1 MKKKLISLLLA
12 SAMLS
17 MSLMGCAPK
26 PAEEVPGNTPAAEET
41 VAPAGDA
48 AEEAEKPAEEPAE
61 DLPVLKVAVMPFL
74 NSIPIK
80 YMIDNGLDTGN
91 GFKIEPIYFANGGAM
106 NEALAADQWEVGT
119 LSAAAVN
126 SLAIYGA
133 YCIADIG
140 HSEGGLYTLCQKDSP
155 IAQVQGANPSY
166 PEVYGDADT
175 LKGAVIATN
184 TGTIS
189 HLNVIKWLE
198 KLGLTT
204 EDVEIVHMD
213 FPSAYQALMTGN
225 CDVAALNPPTS
236 YQAEGE
242 GMIVTSS
249 LTNLGVPQ
257 FDSIIVSNKAF
268 TDKKDVLTNYV
279 KAFFEATDALQAD
292 PDMAAQLL
300 LDWYV
305 ENGAASSLESCKT
318 EIETRPFVTSQEAKD
333 ITIGD
338 SVQVTAEFWV
348 SQELLEESKF
358 PEVATHIDDTIVKEA
373 LGF

>member
-1 MKKKLISLLLA
+1 MKKKWISMLA
-12 SAMLS
+12 AAAMLTGT
-17 MSLMGCAPK
+17 LAGCAPK
-26 PAEEVPGNTPAAEET
+26 PVDSTTAATEAPAGTSKETEAGQEETPAA
-41 VAPAGDA
+41 
-48 AEEAEKPAEEPAE
+48 

-74 NSIPIK
+74 NSIPIE
-80 YMIDNGLDTGN
+80 YMINEGLDVKN
-91 GFKIEPIYFANGGAM
+91 GFKIETVYFANGGAM

-140 HSEGGLYTLCQKDSP
+140 HSEGGLYTLCKPDSP
-155 IAQVQGANPSY
+155 IAQVKGANPSY
-166 PEVYGDADT
+166 PDVYGDAET

-204 EDVEIVHMD
+204 DDVEIVHMD

-236 YQAEGE
+236 YQAEAE

-249 LTNLGVPQ
+249 LTTLGVPQ

-268 TDKKDVLTNYV
+268 TGKRDVLVNYV

-300 LDWYV
+300 LDWYT
-305 ENGAASSLESCKT
+305 ENGSESSLDACKN
-318 EIETRPFVTSQEAKD
+318 EIATRPFVTSEEAKT

-338 SVQVTAEFWV
+338 SVQVTGEFWV

-358 PEVATHIDDTIVKEA
+358 PEIAKHVDDTIVKEA
-373 LGF
+373 LGY

>member
-1 MKKKLISLLLA
+1 MKKRWMGMMLA
-12 SAMLS
+12 GALAAGT
-17 MSLMGCAPK
+17 LAGCAP
-26 PAEEVPGNTPAAEET
+26 TPADAT
-41 VAPAGDA
+41 TAAQTSQGGAA
-48 AEEAEKPAEEPAE
+48 AEGSADGAQAEAAEDTA

-74 NSIPIK
+74 NSIPVK
-80 YMIDNGLDTGN
+80 YMVDNGLDVKN
-91 GFKIEPIYFANGGAM
+91 GFKIETVYFANGGTM

-119 LSAAAVN
+119 LSSAVVN

-140 HSEGGLYTLCQKDSP
+140 HSEGGLYTLCQPDSP
-155 IAQVQGANPSY
+155 IAQVKGTNPSY
-166 PEVYGDADT
+166 PDVYGDAET
-175 LKGAVIATN
+175 LKGAIIATN

-236 YQAEGE
+236 YQAEAE
-242 GMIVTSS
+242 GMVITSS
-249 LTNLGVPQ
+249 LSSLDVPQ

-268 TDKKDVLTNYV
+268 NERRDVLVNYV

-292 PDMAAQLL
+292 PDMQAQLL
-300 LDWYV
+300 LDWYT
-305 ENGAASSLESCKT
+305 ENGSESSLEACVE
-318 EIETRPFVTSQEAKD
+318 EISTRPFVTSDEAKT
-333 ITIGD
+333 ITVGD
-338 SVQVTAEFWV
+338 SVQVTGEFWV
-348 SQELLEESKF
+348 SQELLDESKF
-358 PEVATHIDDTIVKEA
+358 PELATHIDDTILKEA

>member
-1 MKKKLISLLLA
+1 MKKKLISVLMAAAMVTTALA
-12 SAMLS
+12 
-17 MSLMGCAPK
+17 GCAPK
-26 PAEEVPGNTPAAEET
+26 PVESTTAAPAAT
-41 VAPAGDA
+41 AAPAETKAGETA
-48 AEEAEKPAEEPAE
+48 AEATAAPAA

-74 NSIPIK
+74 NSIPIV
-80 YMIDNGLDTGN
+80 YMQNEGLDVAN
-91 GFKIEPIYFANGGAM
+91 GFKIEPVYFANGGAM

-140 HSEGGLYTLCQKDSP
+140 HSEGGLYTLCQPDSP
-155 IAQVQGANPSY
+155 IAQVKGANPSY
-166 PEVYGDADT
+166 PDVYGDAES
-175 LKGAVIATN
+175 LKGAIIATN

-198 KLGLTT
+198 KFGLTT

-236 YQAEGE
+236 YVAEGE
-242 GMIVTSS
+242 GMVVTSS
-249 LTNLGVPQ
+249 LSALEVPQ

-268 TDKKDVLTNYV
+268 TNRKDVLVNYT
-279 KAFFEATDALQAD
+279 KAFFQATDALQAD

-300 LDWYV
+300 LDWYT
-305 ENGAASSLESCKT
+305 ENGSESSIESCQT
-318 EIETRPFVTSQEAKD
+318 EISTRPFVTSDEEKT
-333 ITIGD
+333 ISIGD
-338 SVQVTAEFWV
+338 SVQVTGEFWV
-348 SQELLEESKF
+348 SQELLDEAKF
-358 PEVATHIDDTIVKEA
+358 PEIAKHIDSTIAKEA
-373 LGF
+373 LGY

>member
-1 MKKKLISLLLA
+1 MIKKRLVSLAMIGSLLVSTLV
-12 SAMLS
+12 
-17 MSLMGCAPK
+17 GCAPK
-26 PAEEVPGNTPAAEET
+26 PADATTAETQATSAAKGDEKAEKETPA
-41 VAPAGDA
+41 
-48 AEEAEKPAEEPAE
+48 

-74 NSIPIK
+74 NSIPIV
-80 YMIDNGLDTGN
+80 YMMNEGLDVEN
-91 GFKIEPIYFANGGAM
+91 GFKIEPVYFANGGAM

-140 HSEGGLYTLCQKDSP
+140 HSEGGLYTLCQPDSP
-155 IAQVQGANPSY
+155 IAKVKGTNPSY
-166 PEVYGDADT
+166 PDIYGDEAS
-175 LKGAVIATN
+175 LKGAIIATN

-198 KLGLTT
+198 KFGLTT

-236 YQAEGE
+236 YAAEAEG
-242 GMIVTSS
+242 MVVTSS
-249 LTNLGVPQ
+249 LSSLEVPQ
-257 FDSIIVSNKAF
+257 FDSIIASNKAF
-268 TDKKDVLTNYV
+268 TERRDVLVNYV
-279 KAFFEATDALQAD
+279 KAFFQATDALQAD

-300 LDWYV
+300 LDWYT
-305 ENGAASSLESCKT
+305 ENGSESNIEACKT
-318 EIETRPFVTSQEAKD
+318 EIETRPFVTSEEAKT

-338 SVQVTAEFWV
+338 SVQITGEFWV
-348 SQELLEESKF
+348 SQQLLDEAKF
-358 PEVATHIDDTIVKEA
+358 PEIAKHVDETIVKEA
-373 LGF
+373 LGY

>member
-1 MKKKLISLLLA
+1 MKKRWLSLLMA
-12 SAMLS
+12 AAMLTGI
-17 MSLMGCAPK
+17 LAGCAPK
-26 PAEEVPGNTPAAEET
+26 PVEVTPAA
-41 VAPAGDA
+41 A
-48 AEEAEKPAEEPAE
+48 AEKEDASGEAGGAGTQAAQDTA

-80 YMIDNGLDTGN
+80 YMIDQGLDTKN
-91 GFKIEPIYFANGGAM
+91 GFKIETVYFANGGAM

-140 HSEGGLYTLCQKDSP
+140 HSEGGLYTLCRPESP
-155 IAQVQGANPSY
+155 IAKVKGNNPSY
-166 PEVYGDADT
+166 PDVYGDADS

-225 CDVAALNPPTS
+225 CDVGLP
-236 YQAEGE
+236 
-242 GMIVTSS
+242 
-249 LTNLGVPQ
+249 
-257 FDSIIVSNKAF
+257 
-268 TDKKDVLTNYV
+268 
-279 KAFFEATDALQAD
+279 
-292 PDMAAQLL
+292 
-300 LDWYV
+300 
-305 ENGAASSLESCKT
+305 
-318 EIETRPFVTSQEAKD
+318 
-333 ITIGD
+333 
-338 SVQVTAEFWV
+338 
-348 SQELLEESKF
+348 
-358 PEVATHIDDTIVKEA
+358 
-373 LGF
+373 

>member
-1 MKKKLISLLLA
+1 MRKRWISILLA
-12 SAMLS
+12 AAMLAGA
-17 MSLMGCAPK
+17 LAGCAPK
-26 PAEEVPGNTPAAEET
+26 PVEVTAAATKAEGDGKSENTAGEAA
-41 VAPAGDA
+41 G
-48 AEEAEKPAEEPAE
+48 AEA

-80 YMIDNGLDTGN
+80 YMMDQGLDTRN
-91 GFKIEPIYFANGGAM
+91 GFKIEPVYFANGGAM

-140 HSEGGLYTLCQKDSP
+140 HSEGGLYTLCKPDSP
-155 IAQVQGANPSY
+155 IARVKGANPSY
-166 PEVYGDADT
+166 PDVYGDAET
-175 LKGAVIATN
+175 LKGAIIGTN

-198 KLGLTT
+198 KLGLTI
-204 EDVEIVHMD
+204 EEVEIVHMD
-213 FPSAYQALMTGN
+213 FPAAYQALMTGN

-236 YQAEGE
+236 YQAESE
-242 GMIVTSS
+242 GMVVTSS
-249 LTNLGVPQ
+249 LTVLGVPQ

-268 TDKKDVLTNYV
+268 TGKSDVLVNYV

-292 PDMAAQLL
+292 QDMAAQLL
-300 LDWYV
+300 LDWYM
-305 ENGAASSLESCKT
+305 ENGSESSLEACKT
-318 EIETRPFVTSQEAKD
+318 EIETRPFVTSQEAKT

-338 SVQVTAEFWV
+338 SVQITAEFWV

-358 PEVATHIDDTIVKEA
+358 PEVAKHVDDSIVKEA
-373 LGF
+373 LGY

>member
-1 MKKKLISLLLA
+1 MKKRWISIVMA
-12 SAMLS
+12 AAMLAGT
-17 MSLMGCAPK
+17 LAGCAPK
-26 PAEEVPGNTPAAEET
+26 PVEATPAPTKATEASGDTTE
-41 VAPAGDA
+41 AGTQA
-48 AEEAEKPAEEPAE
+48 ALDTE

-80 YMIDNGLDTGN
+80 YMIDQGLDTKN
-91 GFKIEPIYFANGGAM
+91 GFKIETVYFANGGAM

-140 HSEGGLYTLCQKDSP
+140 HSEGGRYTLCKPDAP
-155 IAQVQGANPSY
+155 IAKVKGNNPSY
-166 PEVYGDADT
+166 PDVYGDAET

-242 GMIVTSS
+242 GMVITSS

-268 TDKKDVLTNYV
+268 TDKRDVLVNYV

-300 LDWYV
+300 LDWYT
-305 ENGAASSLESCKT
+305 ENGSESSLEACKT
-318 EIETRPFVTSQEAKD
+318 EIETRPFVTSEEAKT

-338 SVQVTAEFWV
+338 SVQITGEFWV
-348 SQELLEESKF
+348 SQELLEESRF
-358 PEVATHIDDTIVKEA
+358 PDIAKHVDDTIVKEA
-373 LGF
+373 LGY

>member
-1 MKKKLISLLLA
+1 MKKRTISA
-12 SAMLS
+12 WMAAAMLVTA
-17 MSLMGCAPK
+17 LAGCAPK
-26 PAEEVPGNTPAAEET
+26 PVETTTQAPAQTAAPAAGEAKTE
-41 VAPAGDA
+41 AP
-48 AEEAEKPAEEPAE
+48 K

-74 NSIPIK
+74 NSIPIQ
-80 YMIDNGLDTGN
+80 YMMKEGLDVKN
-91 GFKIEPIYFANGGAM
+91 GFKIDPVYFANGGAM
-106 NEALAADQWEVGT
+106 NEALAADQWEIGT

-140 HSEGGLYTLCQKDSP
+140 HSEGGLYTLCQPDSA
-155 IAQVQGANPSY
+155 IAKVKGANPSY
-166 PEVYGDADT
+166 PDVYGDAET
-175 LKGAVIATN
+175 LKGAIIATN

-198 KLGLTT
+198 KLGLTL

-236 YQAEGE
+236 YTAEGE
-242 GMIVTSS
+242 GMVVTSS
-249 LTNLGVPQ
+249 LTALGVPQ

-268 TDKKDVLTNYV
+268 NNKRGELVNYT

-300 LDWYV
+300 LDWYT
-305 ENGAASSLESCKT
+305 ENGSQSSLEACKT
-318 EIETRPFVTSQEAKD
+318 EIATRPFVTSEEAKG
-333 ITIGD
+333 ITVGD

-348 SQELLEESKF
+348 SQELLDEAKF
-358 PEVATHIDDTIVKEA
+358 PEVAKHIDTAIVKEA
-373 LGF
+373 LGY

>member
-1 MKKKLISLLLA
+1 MKKRLVGIMMAAAMVTTALA
-12 SAMLS
+12 
-17 MSLMGCAPK
+17 GCAPK
-26 PAEEVPGNTPAAEET
+26 AVDATTAAPKTET
-41 VAPAGDA
+41 TTKAGDA
-48 AEEAEKPAEEPAE
+48 GKTETEAEVPAA

-80 YMIDNGLDTGN
+80 YMIDNGLDVAN
-91 GFKIEPIYFANGGAM
+91 GFKIETVYFANGGAM
-106 NEALAADQWEVGT
+106 NGALAANEWEVGT

-126 SLAIYGA
+126 SLAIYGG

-140 HSEGGLYTLCQKDSP
+140 HSEGGLYTLCKPDSP
-155 IAQVQGANPSY
+155 IAKVKGANPSY
-166 PEVYGDADT
+166 PDVYGDAET
-175 LKGAVIATN
+175 LKGAIIATN

-236 YQAEGE
+236 YVAEGE
-242 GMIVTSS
+242 GMVVTSS
-249 LTNLGVPQ
+249 LTTLDVPQ
-257 FDSIIVSNKAF
+257 FDSIIVSGKAYD
-268 TDKKDVLTNYV
+268 TKREALTNYT
-279 KAFFEATDALQAD
+279 KAFFQATDALQAD

-300 LDWYV
+300 LDWYT
-305 ENGAASSLESCKT
+305 ENGSESTIEACKT
-318 EIETRPFVTSQEAKD
+318 EIETRPFVTSEEAKG

-338 SVQVTAEFWV
+338 SVQITGEFWV
-348 SQELLEESKF
+348 SQELLDESKF
-358 PEVATHIDDTIVKEA
+358 PEVAKHIDDSIVKEA
-373 LGF
+373 LGY

>member
-1 MKKKLISLLLA
+1 MRKKIVSILA
-12 SAMLS
+12 AAAMTVSALA
-17 MSLMGCAPK
+17 GCAP
-26 PAEEVPGNTPAAEET
+26 TPADET
-41 VAPAGDA
+41 TAAPASA
-48 AEEAEKPAEEPAE
+48 ASENTGGESEAADNGATE
-61 DLPVLKVAVMPFL
+61 DLPVLKVAVMPVL
-74 NSIPIK
+74 NSIPIV
-80 YMIDNGLDTGN
+80 YMMNEGLDVQN
-91 GFKIEPIYFANGGAM
+91 GFKIEPVYFANGGTM

-140 HSEGGLYTLCQKDSP
+140 HSEGGLYTLTQPDNP
-155 IAQVQGANPSY
+155 IAQVKGANPSY
-166 PEVYGDADT
+166 PDVYGDAET
-175 LKGAVIATN
+175 LKGAIIATN

-198 KLGLTT
+198 KFGLTT
-204 EDVEIVHMD
+204 EDVEIVHMY

-236 YQAEGE
+236 YAAEEE
-242 GMIVTSS
+242 GMVVTSS
-249 LTNLGVPQ
+249 LSNLEVPQ

-268 TDKKDVLTNYV
+268 QERRDVLVNYV
-279 KAFFEATDALQAD
+279 KGFFQATDALQAD

-300 LDWYV
+300 LDWYT
-305 ENGAASSLESCKT
+305 ENGSESSLEACQT
-318 EIETRPFVTSQEAKD
+318 EIETRPFVTSDEAKT

-348 SQELLEESKF
+348 SQELLDESKF
-358 PEVATHIDDTIVKEA
+358 PEVAKHIDDTIVKEA